1 MVTGDLD
8 SVFVGNP
15 VDGGVIENGV
25 RVRFAVNI
33 ANILWFRYNLSL
45 AATLGNTAIIYN

>member
-1 MVTGDLD
+1 LD

-33 ANILWFRYNLSL
+33 ANILWFRSNLSL
-45 AATLGNTAIIYN
+45 AATLGNAAIIYN